1 MNTGDTDQSLTPV
14 ARRLLAAVVVLVL
27 AVAVAF
33 LVFSPGGTDTT
44 PGVLV
49 DTEQVQ
55 DRIVFTHESGDTVDR
70 QHLNVEGGHLVD
82 GPEKFRTGAEM
93 IVRPA
98 VGAEEVV
105 VTWEGEATSTMLARS
120 EVDPLVGVELALDAG
135 ETETELLALDGGT
148 DSLTLEPGTTVEYTV
163 RATFESGETMDITGD
178 AELSTSDSS
187 VVTADRTAARADTVA
202 PGTTELTATY
212 RGMTDSLDLTVT
224 SQTVWPPASTVEIPV
239 TELGNSS
246 EAQFTALEGLNLT
259 DPFTLAVSVPDLA
272 GENSTDYAVTAFYNG
287 FNESPSDR
295 LSRPSVPLSFD
306 ENGTATVTVGSAGT
320 GADVTTALAP
330 GSVADNA
337 TLVNNIEVPVGA
349 DLVAVET
356 AN

>member
-1 MNTGDTDQSLTPV
+1 MTTGDTDQTLTPR
-14 ARRLLAAVVVLVL
+14 ARTLVAAVVVLAL
-27 AVAVAF
+27 AVTVAF
-33 LVFSPGGTDTT
+33 FVFSPSDTDTT
-44 PGVLV
+44 PGALV
-49 DTEQVQ
+49 DAEQVQ
-55 DRIVFTHESGDTVDR
+55 DRVVFTHESGDTIQR
-70 QHLNVEGGHLVD
+70 QHLTVEGGHLVD
-82 GPEKFRTGAEM
+82 SPDTFRTGTEM
-93 IVRPA
+93 VVRPA

-105 VTWEGEATSTMLARS
+105 VTWESEEASTVLARG
-120 EVDPLVGVELALDAG
+120 EVDPLVGVELVLDAG
-135 ETETELLALDGGT
+135 ETEPLALDGGT
-148 DSLTLEPGTTVEYTV
+148 GSLALEPGTTVEYAV
-163 RATFESGETMDITGD
+163 QATFESGETVEVTGD
-178 AELSTSDSS
+178 AELSTTDSG
-187 VVTADRTAARADTVA
+187 VVTADRTAARVDTVA

-212 RGMTDSLDLTVT
+212 RGMTDTLDLTVT

-239 TELGNSS
+239 NELGNSS

-287 FNESPSDR
+287 FDESPSDR
-295 LSRPSVPLSFD
+295 LSGPSVPLSFD

-330 GSVADNA
+330 GSVAGNA

-356 AN
+356 AD